1 MDVKVQIPMI
11 WDVQPGPDVPMRV
24 TLYPTG
30 HLAVDVDGF
39 VQQFGYQS
47 TPPDMGKEVRTYL
60 ASTYA
65 NKVIDETD
73 GRRIADEVACI
84 ARAWISRNTK

>member
-11 WDVQPGPDVPMRV
+11 WDVQPNEEVPMRV

-30 HLAVDVDGF
+30 HLAVDVDKYVKEFGF
-39 VQQFGYQS
+39 NT
-47 TPPDMGKEVRTYL
+47 TPLDMGNEVRAYL
-60 ASTYA
+60 ASTYS
-65 NKVIDETD
+65 NKVLTEMD

-84 ARAWISRNTK
+84 VRAWVTKNAK